1 MAQQFGAPDFAGNI
15 LQGLEAGYRQR
26 ERNRLYELDQKGREL
41 AGEVLGGKLN
51 KLAEL
56 TANNPQLG
64 MQVANFTSAQ
74 KKERLG
80 EFLSAA
86 YGAKTPEQWNSVVQ
100 RFKAQGHQFGPG
112 EEDFGNRDTLI
123 NQGLSLSDQMN
134 LGFQR
139 EKFAADQADS
149 DRNYSLNRDQF
160 GLAQANAN
168 WQRKMDQA
176 KLDAQSP
183 DLVELYDGPTGQ
195 PYKARYNP
203 KTGDFDRVGGV
214 KAPNG
219 TQLEVGPDGT
229 VSFSQGMGKITE
241 GQSKD
246 ISYLNRML
254 TAAPI
259 LDKNDEALTSFG
271 ENVAGNA
278 PLVGNY
284 MKSSQ
289 FQQAEQA
296 GRNFLTALLR
306 KESGAQIPPSEERSY
321 GDIFIPRPGD
331 KKEVIAQK
339 REARRQA
346 AIGIR
351 MGLPAPI
358 IKGMI
363 QQGVDFSTLDAPPNG
378 GQAIGGNQQPGG
390 KGDNMGVTPQGVDP
404 NLWQYMTPEERALWK

>member
-1 MAQQFGAPDFAGNI
+1 MAQQFGAPNFAGNI

-26 ERNRLYELDQKGREL
+26 ERNKLWELEQKGREL
-41 AGEVLGGKLN
+41 SGQVLSGQQN

-56 TANNPQLG
+56 LVTDPDRG
-64 MQVANFTSAQ
+64 MKVKQFTDQEKAR
-74 KKERLG
+74 RLD
-80 EFLSAA
+80 ELAA
-86 YGAKTPEQWNSVVQ
+86 GAMAADTPEKWQAFVQ
-100 RFKAQGHQFGPG
+100 RSAAQGHKLDPG
-112 EEDFGNRDTLI
+112 ET
-123 NQGLSLSDQMN
+123 
-134 LGFQR
+134 R
-139 EKFAADQADS
+139 ESILDQAMGWKEKLAQSNADRQFNAAQKNS
-149 DRNYSLNRDQF
+149 DRQYQLDVQQF

-203 KTGDFDRVGGV
+203 KTGDFDRVGGI

-390 KGDNMGVTPQGVDP
+390 KDDNMGVTPQGVDP